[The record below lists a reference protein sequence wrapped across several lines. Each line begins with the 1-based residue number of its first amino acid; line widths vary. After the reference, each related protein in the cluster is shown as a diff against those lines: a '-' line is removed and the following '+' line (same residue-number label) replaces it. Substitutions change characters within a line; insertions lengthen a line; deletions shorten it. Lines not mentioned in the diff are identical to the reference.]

1 MIMNPLIQNHVIS
14 NMGILCS
21 NEGTV
26 FKSLT
31 FQEVINMESKKYE
44 DMTKSEMVR
53 IISEQK
59 GLTLPALERATKVD
73 ISNLAKALKVNADY
87 KGAK

>member
-1 MIMNPLIQNHVIS
+1 MMIHSVPNHHLIS

>member
-1 MIMNPLIQNHVIS
+1 MNMNPLIHNHAVS

-21 NEGTV
+21 YEGTV

-31 FQEVINMESKKYE
+31 FQEVIIMESKKYE

-59 GLTLPALERATKVD
+59 GLTLPALDRATKVD
-73 ISNLAKALKVNADY
+73 ITNLAKALGVNADY

>member
-1 MIMNPLIQNHVIS
+1 MNPLIQNHVIS

-59 GLTLPALERATKVD
+59 GLALPALERATKVD